1 MLDWGDRKGPIV
13 LRTSDLEYELPQ
25 RLIATQPVS
34 PRDSARLM
42 VVPRGNPEAIEHR
55 IVRDLPSLL
64 RAGDC
69 LVFNTTRVLPARF
82 HGRRVGTGGK
92 IEGLFLHALP
102 QAGPG
107 FRWVSLLRGRHLRPG
122 AELELF
128 DHAGSPAVTIT
139 ITGRPES
146 EPGAW
151 EVESSEAADTLAV
164 LERIGSTPLPPY
176 IIKARKAADLT
187 EDDSADRAL
196 YQTVYA
202 AEPGSVAAPTAGL
215 HFTPELVGTLAD
227 MGLCNMA
234 VVLHV
239 GAGTFKPVETEFV
252 EDHPMHSEW
261 CSMSPGAVR
270 MIQDAKQAGRRV
282 IAVGTTAARTLEAY
296 AQALESGGA
305 IPKSLETRILIT
317 PGYRFRWVDGLVSNF
332 HLPRSTLMAMVGAL
346 LPGVESLKKVY
357 ANAIA
362 EGYRFYSFGDAMVIL

>member
-1 MLDWGDRKGPIV
+1 M

-25 RLIATQPVS
+25 RLIATQPAS
-34 PRDSARLM
+34 PRDSARMM
-42 VVPRGNPEAIEHR
+42 VVARGNPEAIEHR

-82 HGRRVGTGGK
+82 HGRRAGTGGR
-92 IEGLFLHALP
+92 IEGLFLHAMP
-102 QAGPG
+102 TAGPG
-107 FRWVSLLRGRHLRPG
+107 FRWVTLLRGRHLRAG

-128 DHAGSPAVTIT
+128 DHAGLPAVTIR
-139 ITGRPES
+139 ILGRPES

-151 EVESSEAADTLAV
+151 EVESVAAADTPAI
-164 LERIGSTPLPPY
+164 LERIGYTPLPPY
-176 IIKARKAADLT
+176 IIKARQAAALQ
-187 EDDSADRAL
+187 EDDGFDRAV

-215 HFTPELVGTLAD
+215 HFTPELVGRLAD
-227 MGLCNMA
+227 MGVCNMA

-239 GAGTFKPVETEFV
+239 GVGTFKPVEAEFV

-270 MIQDAKQAGRRV
+270 MIREAKQSGRRV

-296 AQALESGGA
+296 AQALESGGE
-305 IPKSLETRILIT
+305 IPGSLETRILIT
-317 PGYRFRWVDGLVSNF
+317 PGYRFRWVDGLVTNF

-346 LPGVESLKKVY
+346 LPGVESLKRVY
-357 ANAIA
+357 AAAIL